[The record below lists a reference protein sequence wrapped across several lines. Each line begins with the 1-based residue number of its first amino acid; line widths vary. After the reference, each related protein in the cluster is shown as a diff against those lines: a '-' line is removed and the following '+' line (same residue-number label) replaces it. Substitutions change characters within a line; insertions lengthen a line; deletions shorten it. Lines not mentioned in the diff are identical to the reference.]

1 MDKEKTA
8 QVSPEDNGLK
18 SLSDKL
24 DIVLHAA
31 EEAQSKAA
39 EADARAKEAEKR
51 AQEAEAKSAKLSD
64 ELTAAKNAH
73 AVNFAPKQDAQKTF
87 EEKRSGFKGF
97 LTDVKAARFGSR
109 KAALTPGA
117 VTGSYLV
124 PTGFLPEVLDLLGT
138 NDDLIAQA
146 RRLPWG
152 IDGDTRTI
160 PNLVARST
168 WAFVG
173 EGAAKPVS
181 NPTFG
186 EITQKLA
193 KLSCIVVVT
202 DELMDDTTIDLPA
215 LFAEQARAGLID
227 SLNDWLFN
235 GDGADRDGI
244 LSASGV
250 QSPSV
255 TGITDL
261 LLLKQAVPVFV
272 QRSGKFYIDNALYN
286 ELASMARINAP
297 AWLYYEEGKMR
308 VDGSE
313 VVALDSDLIGA
324 RGAVFGDLNNVIFS
338 PKNEFS
344 IRYSDVATVVEGQ
357 SPTQTTHHLFQE
369 NKQAFLFEMRA
380 DISVV
385 GSVWAKATVPAAS
398 AEG

>member
-1 MDKEKTA
+1 MNKEKTA
-8 QVSPEDNGLK
+8 QVSPEESGLK
-18 SLSDKL
+18 SLTEKL
-24 DIVLHAA
+24 DTVLQAA
-31 EEAQSKAA
+31 EEASAKAA

-73 AVNFAPKQDAQKTF
+73 AVNFTPKAQVKTF
-87 EEKRSGFKGF
+87 EEKRKGFRDF
-97 LTDVKAARFGSR
+97 LTDVKAARFGNV
-109 KAALTPGA
+109 KAALQAGA

-152 IDGDTRTI
+152 IEGDSRTI
-160 PNLVARST
+160 PNLVARS
-168 WAFVG
+168 
-173 EGAAKPVS
+173 
-181 NPTFG
+181 G
-186 EITQKLA
+186 EIAQKLA

-215 LFAEQARAGLID
+215 LFADQARAGLID
-227 SLNDWLFN
+227 TLNDWLFN
-235 GDGADRDGI
+235 GDGDDRDGI
-244 LSASGV
+244 LTASGV
-250 QSPSV
+250 QTPAV
-255 TGITDL
+255 TGIADL

-272 QRSGKFYIDNALYN
+272 QRAGKFFIDNALYN
-286 ELASMARINAP
+286 QLASMARINAP

-324 RGAVFGDLNNVIFS
+324 RGAVFGNLNNVIFS
-338 PKNEFS
+338 PKNEFA
-344 IRYSDVATVVEGQ
+344 IRYSDVATVVEGE

-369 NKQAFLFEMRA
+369 NKQAFRFEMRA
-380 DISVV
+380 DISIV
-385 GSVWAKATVPAAS
+385 GSVWAKATVPAAD

>member
-73 AVNFAPKQDAQKTF
+73 AVNFTPKQDAQKTF

-173 EGAAKPVS
+173 EGAVKPVS

-357 SPTQTTHHLFQE
+357 SPSQTTHHLFQE

>member
-24 DIVLHAA
+24 DTVLQAA
-31 EEAQSKAA
+31 EEASAKAA
-39 EADARAKEAEKR
+39 DADARAKEAEKR

-73 AVNFAPKQDAQKTF
+73 AVNFTPKAQVKTF
-87 EEKRSGFKGF
+87 EEKRKGFRDF
-97 LTDVKAARFGSR
+97 LTDVKAARFGNV
-109 KAALTPGA
+109 KAALQAGA

-152 IDGDTRTI
+152 IEGDSRTI

-173 EGAAKPVS
+173 EGASKKVS

-186 EITQKLA
+186 EIAQKLA

-215 LFAEQARAGLID
+215 LFADQARAGLID
-227 SLNDWLFN
+227 TLNNWLFN
-235 GDGADRDGI
+235 GDGQDRDGI
-244 LSASGV
+244 LTASGV
-250 QSPSV
+250 QNPTV
-255 TGITDL
+255 TGIDDL

-272 QRSGKFYIDNALYN
+272 QRAGKFFLDNALYN
-286 ELASMARINAP
+286 QLASMVRSKAP

-324 RGAVFGDLNNVIFS
+324 RRAVFGDLNNVIFS
-338 PKNEFS
+338 PKNEFA
-344 IRYSDVATVVEGQ
+344 IRYSDVATVVEGE
-357 SPTQTTHHLFQE
+357 SPSQTTHHLFQE
-369 NKQAFLFEMRA
+369 NKQAFRFEMRA
-380 DISVV
+380 DISIV
-385 GSVWAKATVPAAS
+385 GSVWAKATVPAPSQGA
-398 AEG
+398 